1 MTVDRCPHTSAW
13 RISAIINKHLVS
25 RRYMGY
31 TKEEA
36 IIAFEMEFNL

>member
-13 RISAIINKHLVS
+13 RISAIIQNRRVS
-25 RRYMGY
+25 RRFMGY

-36 IIAFEMEFNL
+36 IAAFELEFNL

>member
-1 MTVDRCPHTSAW
+1 MFVDRCPHTSAW
-13 RISAIINKHLVS
+13 RVSAVIKNQRVS

>member
-1 MTVDRCPHTSAW
+1 MTIERCPHTAAW
-13 RISAIINKHLVS
+13 RISAIINNHLVT

-36 IIAFEMEFNL
+36 VMAFEMEFSK